1 MGVQENEPVVAIF
14 QQDAFPHTNPY
25 IPTDELKLP
34 KFEERPAVNEQP
46 QTVANPFDRSSL
58 IDKRI
63 ETVAVIGAG
72 PAGVIGNFSI

>member
-14 QQDAFPHTNPY
+14 QQDAFPHTIPY
-25 IPTDELKLP
+25 IPTDDLKLP
-34 KFEERPAVNEQP
+34 KLEERTAVNERP
-46 QTVANPFDRSSL
+46 QTVESTFDRASL

-72 PAGVIGNFSI
+72 PAGVIA